1 MKIRLYHAFMVLFA
15 FVAISCSKESIQ
27 IADKPVAENNVD
39 IESELLRVVNNY
51 RETKGA
57 TALEFSAVA
66 YTYANEHTDYMIS
79 KGNLSHDN
87 FSARASSI
95 SSQENAQYVAENVA
109 KDYETAIEAFE
120 NWLESSDHRKT
131 IEGEF
136 THTAVSVKK
145 DLQGKLYYTQ
155 LFFR

>member
-1 MKIRLYHAFMVLFA
+1 MKIRLHHSFMVLFA
-15 FVAISCSKESIQ
+15 FLAISCSKESIQ
-27 IADKPVAENNVD
+27 IADEPIAENNVEV
-39 IESELLRVVNNY
+39 ESELLKVVNDH
-51 RETKGA
+51 REALGV
-57 TALEFSAVA
+57 TALEFSSVA
-66 YTYANEHTDYMIS
+66 YIYANEHTDYMIA

-95 SSQENAQYVAENVA
+95 SSQENAEYVAENVA
-109 KDYETAIEAFE
+109 KDYATAVEAFE
-120 NWLESSDHRKT
+120 NWLDSANHRKT

-145 DLQGKLYYTQ
+145 DVQGKFYFTQ

>member
-1 MKIRLYHAFMVLFA
+1 MKIRLHCTFMVLFA
-15 FVAISCSKESIQ
+15 FLAISCSKESIQ
-27 IADKPVAENNVD
+27 IANEPVAENNVEV
-39 IESELLRVVNNY
+39 ESELIKVVNDH
-51 RETKGA
+51 REAMGA
-57 TALEFSAVA
+57 TALEFSPVA

-79 KGNLSHDN
+79 KGDLSHDN

-95 SSQENAQYVAENVA
+95 SSQVNAAYVAENVA
-109 KDYETAIEAFE
+109 KDYATAVEAFQ
-120 NWLESSDHRKT
+120 NWLASSNHRKT

-145 DLQGKLYYTQ
+145 DVHGKFYFTQ